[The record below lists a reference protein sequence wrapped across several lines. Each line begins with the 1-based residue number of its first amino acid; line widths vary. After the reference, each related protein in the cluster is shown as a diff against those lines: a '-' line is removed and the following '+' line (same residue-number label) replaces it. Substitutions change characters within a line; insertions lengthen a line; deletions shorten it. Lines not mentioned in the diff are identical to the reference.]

1 MIHPK
6 DESFVNHTKTLTK
19 GGSCPQSITSSHIG
33 AGLSRLPWHSQLL
46 IIADLSHHPSYII
59 SPVPPFPADLSHHP
73 SYIISPVPVFHFEL
87 IRYVGKHFYEGKSK
101 KITKCFVISKQ
112 IIIFAPKK

>member
-59 SPVPPFPADLSHHP
+59 SPVP
-73 SYIISPVPVFHFEL
+73 VFHFEL